1 MGITIQQLSVF
12 LENREGRL
20 DEVLSVLA
28 GNDVNIVA
36 LSLADTTEY
45 GMLRMIVSDPN
56 KGKAV
61 LKENG
66 ITAMLTDVIALRVPH
81 ETGSLSRA
89 MHQIVDGD
97 VNIEYMYAFANGE
110 DASAVLKCDDPARV
124 VDILRG
130 SGFDVW
136 EASEAYVSG
145 RLHRKQPL
153 RLHGRKALAQYSAQ
167 TRIVPLMIVCE
178 GIRIK
183 AHDAPFAAIVYRGK
197 GDVKKS
203 WVYRVYI

>member
-97 VNIEYMYAFANGE
+97 VNIEYMYAFAQGDTAHVVIRPSNVE
-110 DASAVLKCDDPARV
+110 RCVEILNKFNCNVLTKNS
-124 VDILRG
+124 L
-130 SGFDVW
+130 
-136 EASEAYVSG
+136 
-145 RLHRKQPL
+145 
-153 RLHGRKALAQYSAQ
+153 
-167 TRIVPLMIVCE
+167 
-178 GIRIK
+178 
-183 AHDAPFAAIVYRGK
+183 
-197 GDVKKS
+197 
-203 WVYRVYI
+203 

>member
-28 GNDVNIVA
+28 GNDINIVA
-36 LSLADTTEY
+36 LSLADTSEY

-66 ITAMLTDVIALRVPH
+66 ITSMLTDVVALRVPH

-89 MHQIVDGD
+89 MHQIVEGD
-97 VNIEYMYAFANGE
+97 VNIEYMYAFA
-110 DASAVLKCDDPARV
+110 A
-124 VDILRG
+124 
-130 SGFDVW
+130 
-136 EASEAYVSG
+136 
-145 RLHRKQPL
+145 
-153 RLHGRKALAQYSAQ
+153 
-167 TRIVPLMIVCE
+167 
-178 GIRIK
+178 
-183 AHDAPFAAIVYRGK
+183 
-197 GDVKKS
+197 GDVAH
-203 WVYRVYI
+203 VVIRPDNIENCIRVLTEHRLELMAAHQLYKL

>member
-110 DASAVLKCDDPARV
+110 DASAVLKCDDPAAC
-124 VDILRG
+124 
-130 SGFDVW
+130 F
-136 EASEAYVSG
+136 
-145 RLHRKQPL
+145 
-153 RLHGRKALAQYSAQ
+153 
-167 TRIVPLMIVCE
+167 TRIPAGLACIPSGSVTTYLNSFILLVLLNDFIVLLLYFLQYITYSLIFQSFCHTFINHPLT
-178 GIRIK
+178 
-183 AHDAPFAAIVYRGK
+183 FAVNHAKLSRY
-197 GDVKKS
+197 
-203 WVYRVYI
+203 

>member
-28 GNDVNIVA
+28 GNDINIVA
-36 LSLADTTEY
+36 LSLADTSEY

-66 ITAMLTDVIALRVPH
+66 ITSMLTDVVALRVPH

-89 MHQIVDGD
+89 MHQIVEGD
-97 VNIEYMYAFANGE
+97 VNIEYMYAFAQGDTAHVVIRPSNVE
-110 DASAVLKCDDPARV
+110 RCVEILNKFNCNVLTKNS
-124 VDILRG
+124 L
-130 SGFDVW
+130 
-136 EASEAYVSG
+136 
-145 RLHRKQPL
+145 
-153 RLHGRKALAQYSAQ
+153 
-167 TRIVPLMIVCE
+167 
-178 GIRIK
+178 
-183 AHDAPFAAIVYRGK
+183 
-197 GDVKKS
+197 
-203 WVYRVYI
+203 

>member
-66 ITAMLTDVIALRVPH
+66 ITAMLTDVVALRVPH

-89 MHQIVDGD
+89 MHSFFYIQGPVSNSIIHFHLLPAHNFEKD
-97 VNIEYMYAFANGE
+97 NLLYA
-110 DASAVLKCDDPARV
+110 V
-124 VDILRG
+124 
-130 SGFDVW
+130 
-136 EASEAYVSG
+136 
-145 RLHRKQPL
+145 
-153 RLHGRKALAQYSAQ
+153 
-167 TRIVPLMIVCE
+167 
-178 GIRIK
+178 
-183 AHDAPFAAIVYRGK
+183 
-197 GDVKKS
+197 
-203 WVYRVYI
+203 